1 MGSKLDSWYHERTR
15 HGVAHGLKKCLEPST
30 AWERLGIVVDSVSMR
45 ISGGD
50 IVRELL
56 HTACNSPT
64 TRDTAALLRKL
75 NAVDVAM
82 WMTAVLFAKGAEG
95 HRAGPRVPC
104 RAKATELAFPMLSRV
119 RLRLAVIV
127 CRVENPVAHRFQR
140 RPRGR
145 EHQCVSQQYRRP
157 AARCRRYLEPT
168 IALGGRGRSVEGH
181 GLVRP
186 LRVSSSWSLSSPGV
200 GGRRRR
206 FATSRRHFLAPA
218 PHSRARGCRARV
230 RHHGLR
236 ELAALQLI
244 TCQHVPAETTRGPL
258 TPLG

>member
-82 WMTAVLFAKGAEG
+82 WMTAVFSR
-95 HRAGPRVPC
+95 RALRD
-104 RAKATELAFPMLSRV
+104 TELDPECHAG
-119 RLRLAVIV
+119 
-127 CRVENPVAHRFQR
+127 QKR
-140 RPRGR
+140 R
-145 EHQCVSQQYRRP
+145 
-157 AARCRRYLEPT
+157 
-168 IALGGRGRSVEGH
+168 
-181 GLVRP
+181 
-186 LRVSSSWSLSSPGV
+186 SSP
-200 GGRRRR
+200 
-206 FATSRRHFLAPA
+206 S
-218 PHSRARGCRARV
+218 
-230 RHHGLR
+230 
-236 ELAALQLI
+236 
-244 TCQHVPAETTRGPL
+244 
-258 TPLG
+258 